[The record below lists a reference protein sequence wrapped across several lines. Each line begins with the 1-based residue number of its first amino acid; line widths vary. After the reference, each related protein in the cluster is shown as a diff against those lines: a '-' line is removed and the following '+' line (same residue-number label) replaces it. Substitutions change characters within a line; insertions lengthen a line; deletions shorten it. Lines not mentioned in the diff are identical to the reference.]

1 MRKHLLLKMCVLSV
15 CFFLSKLSFS
25 SHYIDNVP
33 FDTQQNVPV
42 GTKVSDSSA
51 TVSISSSQIQQSI
64 IPGIKSLLTATV
76 NGSGISIMTGQRNYL
91 MFTVVHNN
99 DTLSVAVEL
108 IEQSGNLSFNATK
121 SLGIHVCKKV
131 GSCSDCLYVR
141 NKQDRIIGCSCSA
154 VPHSDNWEC
163 NHRYEKSKNQ

>member
-1 MRKHLLLKMCVLSV
+1 MYAILV
-15 CFFLSKLSFS
+15 CFFLSKVSYG
-25 SHYIDNVP
+25 SHFKDDTP
-33 FDTQQNVPV
+33 FQVHQNVPV

-64 IPGIKSLLTATV
+64 IPAIRSLLSATV
-76 NGSGISIMTGQRNYL
+76 TGSGISILTGQRNYL
-91 MFTVVHNN
+91 MFTVVHNS

-108 IEQSGNLSFNATK
+108 IEQSGSLSFNATK
-121 SLGIHVCKKV
+121 SLGIHVCKKA

-154 VPHSDNWEC
+154 VPQSENWEC
-163 NHRYEKSKNQ
+163 NHKYEKSKNQ